1 MTLGQ
6 MWAVYLILG
15 GLSLLINGEEF
26 RHMVK
31 ELKHN
36 HFAVILAGFM
46 SLLIGLL
53 SVFSHNVWEGWA
65 VIVTLLGWAAL
76 LKGAFIV
83 LLPKQAMGM
92 VHLWKNKTMLMGGG
106 VAWLIL
112 GVVLGFLAF

>member
-6 MWAVYLILG
+6 IWAVYMLIG
-15 GLSLLINGEEF
+15 GLSLLLNGEEF

-36 HFAVILAGFM
+36 HFGVILAGFL
-46 SLLIGLL
+46 SLIIGLL
-53 SVFSHNVWEGWA
+53 SVFAHNAWEGWP

-92 VHLWKNKTMLMGGG
+92 VHVWKSKMAILVGG
-106 VAWLIL
+106 VTWLVL
-112 GVVLGFLAF
+112 GVILGFLAF